1 MYSNVTLIHY
11 QVLLGK
17 FYFNILFTSIYAA
30 SDNLFAKSG
39 NSYGKSVNSLAT
51 SYAISDVYNGTS
63 DNSHAT
69 NNFLC
74 NNKQLM

>member
-30 SDNLFAKSG
+30 SDNL
-39 NSYGKSVNSLAT
+39 YEKSVNSLAT
-51 SYAISDVYNGTS
+51 SYAISDLSNGTS
-63 DNSHAT
+63 ENSHAT